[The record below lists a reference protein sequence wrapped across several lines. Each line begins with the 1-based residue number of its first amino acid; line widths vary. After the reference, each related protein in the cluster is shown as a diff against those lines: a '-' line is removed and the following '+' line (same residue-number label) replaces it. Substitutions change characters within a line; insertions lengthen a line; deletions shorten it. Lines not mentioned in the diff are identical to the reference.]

1 MRSRIRNER
10 AVELM
15 FEGHRYFDLKRWKMG
30 SVIGA
35 PVYGMN
41 TVKNGSV
48 ITFERFKFED
58 RVFPAT
64 MYLYP
69 IPLDDVLKSPGLL
82 QNPGY

>member
-1 MRSRIRNER
+1 
-10 AVELM
+10 
-15 FEGHRYFDLKRWKMG
+15 
-30 SVIGA
+30 
-35 PVYGMN
+35 MN

-69 IPLDDVLKSPGLL
+69 IPLDDVLKSPGLI